1 MRKSNYINR
10 TSFFIISFLFIQ
22 LFNGCSGSRD
32 VYYEIPKEFRNP
44 QKKIEFIEKYTP
56 YIKNKIIF
64 IDPGHGGEDRRNIG
78 FEGDAI
84 EADINLNVALALT
97 TFLRQANAVV
107 FLSRDKDT
115 TVALQDRSRLADS
128 FNADILISIHH
139 NAPAIENDIW
149 TNYTSTYYHAKPK
162 YYEYNPVNHDLAKY
176 IQRDLSYAMR
186 NSGGPYS
193 FDGTYSDYIIYPN
206 EGFSVLRNSKIPAVL
221 IEGGFTTHHFESQ
234 RLTELLFNRI
244 EAWGIF
250 KGLCR
255 FFKAGVPIIKSV
267 VNIDSI
273 RSDNKVI
280 NFIIEDST
288 NIDTNSVVVKFDS
301 VRFNDYSFDTKNK
314 LLKIDLSN
322 ITDGKHI
329 LKIDVKNTNGI
340 HSFPFERKIF
350 IIKNEHILGDN

>member
-1 MRKSNYINR
+1 MRKKNYIKRN
-10 TSFFIISFLFIQ
+10 SFFIITFLLVQF
-22 LFNGCSGSRD
+22 FYGCSGSKN

-44 QKKIEFIEKYTP
+44 QKEIEFIEKYTP
-56 YIKNKIIF
+56 YLKSKKIF
-64 IDPGHGGEDRRNIG
+64 IDPGHGGGDRRNIG

-84 EADINLNVALALT
+84 EADINLNVALSLT
-97 TFLRQANAVV
+97 TFLRQAGAVV

-115 TVALQDRSRLADS
+115 TIALKDRSRMADS
-128 FNADILISIHH
+128 LNADIFISIHH
-139 NAPAIENDIW
+139 NAPGRADDIW

-193 FDGTYSDYIIYPN
+193 FDGTYSDYIIYPDD
-206 EGFSVLRNSKIPAVL
+206 GFSVLRNSKMPAVL

-234 RLTELLFNRI
+234 RLTIPLFNRI

-250 KGLCR
+250 KGISR
-255 FFKAGVPIIKSV
+255 FFKAGMPVIKPV
-267 VNIDSI
+267 ADIDSI
-273 RSDNKVI
+273 SINNREI

-288 NIDTNSVVVKFDS
+288 NINPNSIVVKFDS
-301 VRFNDYSFDTKNK
+301 VKFNDYSFNAKNN

-322 ITDGKHI
+322 ITEGKHI
-329 LKIDVKNTNGI
+329 LKIIAKNTNGI
-340 HSFPFERKIF
+340 HSFPYEKEIYF
-350 IIKNEHILGDN
+350 IKNKNIPRDN